1 MERLTQMLRRR
12 LAPRYAG
19 GELDGVVRALC
30 EDLLGLGMPAMLFAT
45 DADLDDGRRG
55 VLAAAVSRLLG
66 GEPVQHVTGVALC
79 RGLRLHVTRYTL
91 IPRPETGGLVDLASE
106 AFAGRDGVSVLDLCT
121 GSGCVAIAIAHDNPS
136 WRVSASDIS
145 PAAVEVALAN
155 AAACGVDVAVDV
167 ADVFAAGYA
176 PGAFDLV
183 TCNPPYVL
191 PSERAGMDDTVLS
204 HEPVTALFV
213 PEDEPLL
220 YYRAVGEGARR
231 WLRGGGVLLFEIN
244 RAFAGETCAL
254 LRSLGYVGVEAAR
267 DYVGNW
273 RFVKAVKE

>member
-1 MERLTQMLRRR
+1 MKYIDIREASLRWGISDRRIRLLCSEGRIDGAIKLGWSWIIPDETPKPRDGRVLRRYKALDIRPGSVDVDALQRNMERT
-12 LAPRYAG
+12 PVTI
-19 GELDGVVRALC
+19 E
-30 EDLLGLGMPAMLFAT
+30 LLGTSAF
-45 DADLDDGRRG
+45 RG
-55 VLAAAVSRLLG
+55 IFRES
-66 GEPVQHVTGVALC
+66 
-79 RGLRLHVTRYTL
+79 
-91 IPRPETGGLVDLASE
+91 I
-106 AFAGRDGVSVLDLCT
+106 VSVDYAQNLVVIKT
-121 GSGCVAIAIAHDNPS
+121 MPG
-136 WRVSASDIS
+136 
-145 PAAVEVALAN
+145 LAN

-244 RAFAGETCAL
+244 RAFADETCAL

-267 DYVGNW
+267 DYVSNW